1 MRKINALILIAALLG
16 LSLSI
21 QAQDPEKVLNMTLD
35 ECIAKALENN
45 LGVAVAMLEPELA
58 DLAVNQANEKF
69 FPTMSFS
76 FRKQDTNQASYSW
89 LDARESLNS
98 VNTNYSTQIDQQ
110 VPTGGTFS
118 VSLDSG
124 VYDTNRTG
132 TTINPRYSS
141 TLRFDFSQPLL
152 RNFGPKM
159 SRREIIIAKNRLG
172 MSEEDLK
179 RTLQETIY
187 SVEEAYW
194 NLVYAMDNLQVSQQS
209 LQLAQDLLEKNQ
221 RGVEVGTLAPIEI
234 VSAQAQV
241 ASREADILAA
251 EAEVK
256 NMEDRLKNILNLAP
270 DTPEA
275 ELIQIVPQD
284 TPSYEKMD
292 ISLDEALSIA
302 LENRPD
308 LQSRRIGLKNSE
320 IDLGYARNQT
330 LPDLRL
336 QASYWSPGVSG
347 TQLIYPPGLP
357 TGDPIATIPGGVS
370 GSFEDVFGFRY
381 QNWSINLTL
390 DVPINNIFSRA
401 ALAQANVNL
410 KQARLQLENQEKTIY
425 TDIKI
430 AVRAVDTNFKRI
442 QALKVAR
449 ELAEKQ
455 LEAEE
460 EKLKVGL
467 TTNYLVLQAQRDL
480 SSQRTQEIRAIID
493 YNLSLARLSRDMG
506 VSLKEKNI
514 KVADLLED

>member
-1 MRKINALILIAALLG
+1 MRKIYTLILTVAILG
-16 LSLSI
+16 LFLSI
-21 QAQDPEKVLNMTLD
+21 QAQDTEKVLTMSLD
-35 ECIAKALENN
+35 DCISKALENN
-45 LGVAVAMLEPELA
+45 LGVAVAMLNPELA

-69 FPTMSFS
+69 MPTMSFN

-89 LDARESLNS
+89 LDATESLS
-98 VNTNYSTQIDQQ
+98 TVNTNYSTNIVQQ
-110 VPTGGTFS
+110 VPTGGSLT
-118 VSLDSG
+118 VSLSSG

-141 TLRFDFSQPLL
+141 TLQFEFSQPLL

-159 SRREIIIAKNRLG
+159 SRREIIVAKNRLG

-194 NLVYAMDNLQVSQQS
+194 NLVYAMDNLKVSQQS

-256 NMEDRLKNILNLAP
+256 NMEDRLKNILNLAA
-270 DTPEA
+270 DSPEA
-275 ELIQIVPQD
+275 ELIRIIPQD
-284 TPSYEKMD
+284 TPSYEPMD

-308 LQSRRIGLKNSE
+308 LQSSRIGLKNSE
-320 IDLGYARNQT
+320 IDLNYTRNQT

-347 TQLIYPPGLP
+347 TQLIYPPGFP
-357 TGDPIATIPGGVS
+357 TGDPIATIPGGA
-370 GSFEDVFGFRY
+370 GDSFKDVFGFKY

-390 DVPINNIFSRA
+390 DIPLNNIFSRA
-401 ALAQANVNL
+401 ALAQASVNL
-410 KQARLQLENQEKTIY
+410 KQARLQLENQERSIY

-493 YNLSLARLSRDMG
+493 YNLSLARLNRDMG

-514 KVADLLED
+514 IVADLLED